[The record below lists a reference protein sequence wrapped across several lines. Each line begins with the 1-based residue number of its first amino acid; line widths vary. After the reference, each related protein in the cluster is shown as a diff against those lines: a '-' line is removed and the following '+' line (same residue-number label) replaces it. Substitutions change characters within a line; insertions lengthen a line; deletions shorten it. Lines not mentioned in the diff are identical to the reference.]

1 MAIKFKTEV
10 GNALTFSETQKLL
23 KLELFIFAMLLSKIL
38 VLCELIYF
46 LLIWKE
52 SKDLKKEQQNL

>member
-10 GNALTFSETQKLL
+10 GNAVTFSETQKLL
-23 KLELFIFAMLLSKIL
+23 KLELFILGILLSKIL
-38 VLCELIYF
+38 VLCELIYL